1 MNRAVKEVTESD
13 VFHLKKKEPFAF
25 ADLGMGGE
33 TEQGRCC
40 KLSQL

>member
-1 MNRAVKEVTESD
+1 MNRAEQEVTK
-13 VFHLKKKEPFAF
+13 FRCGHLKKKEPFAF

-33 TEQGRCC
+33 KEQGRCC